1 MHMGNFWMVYWST
14 PNHPM
19 EVIDIKG
26 TYNHHFMIQ
35 SDSVLDSYEEQ
46 EF

>member
-1 MHMGNFWMVYWST
+1 MWDLWLKVLGKYILCSQLHMTML
-14 PNHPM
+14 
-19 EVIDIKG
+19 
-26 TYNHHFMIQ
+26 Q

>member
-1 MHMGNFWMVYWST
+1 MGKRKKIPGRLCHKKPPDMAPQSNDAQVF
-14 PNHPM
+14 
-19 EVIDIKG
+19 
-26 TYNHHFMIQ
+26 Q